1 MPIDIVNSEIQAF
14 LNQSYLPL
22 DEEMETF
29 RKIGEN
35 DNVPIILKE
44 TEELLATLLELK
56 KPKKILEIGTAI
68 GYSACFFAKFCSE
81 AEIYTI
87 EHDEFA
93 YTAAIRNIKKAGVE
107 DRVHTYFGDGQEQIE
122 KIRDQGING
131 FDFVFI
137 DASKSSYKRFM
148 ESSIEVSETGAVIV
162 SDNILIHG
170 LTVFEE
176 IDPKK
181 KHRTH
186 RKKMREYLE
195 FITHDK
201 RLSTTLM
208 ALGDGV
214 AVSILR

>member
-1 MPIDIVNSEIQAF
+1 MPIDIVNSEVQAF
-14 LNQSYLPL
+14 LNQKYKPL
-22 DEEMETF
+22 DEKMEDF
-29 RKIGEN
+29 RRIGEN
-35 DNVPIILKE
+35 DNVPIILRE
-44 TEELLATLLELK
+44 TEELLATLLKLK

-68 GYSACFFAKFCSE
+68 GYSACFFAKFCE
-81 AEIYTI
+81 KAEIYTI
-87 EHDEFA
+87 ENDEFA
-93 YTAAIRNIKKAGVE
+93 YTAAIRNIKKAGV
-107 DRVHTYFGDGQEQIE
+107 DNRVHTYFGDGEEQIE

-137 DASKSSYKRFM
+137 DASKSNYKRFM
-148 ESSIEVSETGAVIV
+148 ESSIEVSDSGAVIV

-170 LTVFEE
+170 LTVFEKL
-176 IDPKK
+176 DPKK

-186 RKKMREYLE
+186 RKKMREYID
-195 FITHDK
+195 FIKHDK

>member
-1 MPIDIVNSEIQAF
+1 MTIDIVNSEVRNF
-14 LNQSYLPL
+14 LNRSYTPL
-22 DEEMETF
+22 DSEMEKL
-29 RKIGEN
+29 RNIGEN
-35 DNVPIILKE
+35 DNVPIILRE
-44 TEELLATLLELK
+44 TEELLATLLKLK

-68 GYSACFFAKFCSE
+68 GYSACFFAKYCKDSQV
-81 AEIYTI
+81 YTI

-93 YTAAIRNIKKAGVE
+93 YTAAIRNIKKAGVD
-107 DRVHTYFGDGQEQIE
+107 DRVHTYFGDGEEQIE

-148 ESSIEVSETGAVIV
+148 ESSIEVSSSGAVIV

-170 LTVFEE
+170 LTVFEDM
-176 IDPKK
+176 DPKG

-186 RKKMREYLE
+186 RRKMREYIE

-208 ALGDGV
+208 AVGDGV